1 MKLTKEKTRSVV
13 KIVPYHVNRFLSCWE
28 FWLLCL
34 PAIVLLLIFNYWPMF
49 GSILAFKDFNYQDGI
64 LGSDWAGLNNFRF
77 FFLSRDA
84 WRITR
89 NTIGYALIKLILGTV
104 LKITLALLMYQ
115 ITSKKL
121 LKTYQTIF
129 ILPHF
134 MSWVIVSY
142 ITYVLLSG
150 EYGVLNQIIR
160 FFGGKGVSWY
170 TEPKY
175 WPFILPIVDQWKTI
189 GMGSLMYYATLVG
202 MDDSIFEAAA
212 IDGAGKWKQITAI
225 ILPSLVPMITIMT
238 ILEIGNI
245 FRGEFGLFYQ
255 IPRDSGALY
264 AATDVIDTYVF
275 RTMRSGDVG
284 VSSAVGLFQSLV
296 GFVMVILTNYVVK
309 KIEPDNA
316 MF

>member
-1 MKLTKEKTRSVV
+1 MKLIKQKTQPNTKTKQNHV
-13 KIVPYHVNRFLSCWE
+13 KRFLSCWE

-49 GSILAFKDFNYQDGI
+49 GSILAFKDFNYIDGI
-64 LGSDWAGLNNFRF
+64 LGSDWIGFDNFEF
-77 FFLSRDA
+77 FFLSKDA

-89 NTIGYALIKLILGTV
+89 NTIGYSLIRLTIGTV

-121 LKTYQTIF
+121 IKTYQTIF

-160 FFGGKGVSWY
+160 FFGGEGVAWY
-170 TEPKY
+170 SEPKY
-175 WPFILPIVDQWKTI
+175 WPFILPIVEQWKGI
-189 GMGSLMYYATLVG
+189 GMSSLMYYATLVG

-212 IDGAGKWKQITAI
+212 IDGAGKWRQITSI
-225 ILPSLVPMITIMT
+225 IIPSLIPMVT
-238 ILEIGNI
+238 ILTILDVGSI
-245 FRGEFGLFYQ
+245 FRGDFGLYYQ
-255 IPRDSGALY
+255 IPRDIGALY
-264 AATDVIDTYVF
+264 PATDVIDTYVF
-275 RTMRSGDVG
+275 RTMRTGDIG